1 MALTARYLI
10 DKSAYARMPRDQV
23 AARLEALIDA
33 GEVTYCGIVLL
44 EILFSARGAR
54 DLAETRVDM
63 ARSLTWIETTDAD
76 FARAADVMALLAAA
90 GRHRDASLPDL
101 LFAAVAERAGLTVL
115 HYDQDYDAIASVTG
129 QPSEW
134 VVPQGSIP

>member
-10 DKSAYARMPRDQV
+10 DKSAYARMPRDRV
-23 AARLEALIDA
+23 AARLEELIDA
-33 GEVTYCGIVLL
+33 GEVAYCGVVLL

-101 LFAAVAERAGLTVL
+101 LLAAVAERAGLTVL
-115 HYDQDYDAIASVTG
+115 HYDQDYDAIAGVTG